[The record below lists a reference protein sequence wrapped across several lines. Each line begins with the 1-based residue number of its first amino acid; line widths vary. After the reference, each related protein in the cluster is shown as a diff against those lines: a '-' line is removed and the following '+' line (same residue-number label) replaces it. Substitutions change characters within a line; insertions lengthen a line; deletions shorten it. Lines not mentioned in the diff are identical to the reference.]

1 MIKTKLFV
9 QLPSVCTVI
18 QYVYNY
24 IHVHETFLQNN
35 QKEKRKKKKKGW
47 YNILQGLPRRTERL
61 SAGSFCITITS
72 LIQKQRMFYLLI
84 PVASSFISKK

>member
-35 QKEKRKKKKKGW
+35 QKEKKKKKK
-47 YNILQGLPRRTERL
+47 
-61 SAGSFCITITS
+61 
-72 LIQKQRMFYLLI
+72 RM
-84 PVASSFISKK
+84 V

>member
-24 IHVHETFLQNN
+24 IHVHETFLQ
-35 QKEKRKKKKKGW
+35 KDGIIYATAPRVTLRSVFLHHH
-47 YNILQGLPRRTERL
+47 NIFNT
-61 SAGSFCITITS
+61 
-72 LIQKQRMFYLLI
+72 KQNMFYLII

>member
-35 QKEKRKKKKKGW
+35 QKEKRKKKKKDGII
-47 YNILQGLPRRTERL
+47 YSKASPGELKDCLQVL
-61 SAGSFCITITS
+61 F
-72 LIQKQRMFYLLI
+72 
-84 PVASSFISKK
+84 ASP

>member
-24 IHVHETFLQNN
+24 IHVHETFLQN
-35 QKEKRKKKKKGW
+35 QKKRKEKKGW

-61 SAGSFCITITS
+61 SAVSFCITITS
-72 LIQKQRMFYLLI
+72 LIQKQSMFYLLI

>member
-35 QKEKRKKKKKGW
+35 QKKKKRKKGW

-61 SAGSFCITITS
+61 SAVSFCITITS
-72 LIQKQRMFYLLI
+72 LIQKQSMFYLLI

>member
-35 QKEKRKKKKKGW
+35 QKEKKRKKKEK
-47 YNILQGLPRRTERL
+47 
-61 SAGSFCITITS
+61 
-72 LIQKQRMFYLLI
+72 RM
-84 PVASSFISKK
+84 V

>member
-24 IHVHETFLQNN
+24 IHVQETFL
-35 QKEKRKKKKKGW
+35 RKDG
-47 YNILQGLPRRTERL
+47 ILHGLPR
-61 SAGSFCITITS
+61 AN
-72 LIQKQRMFYLLI
+72 
-84 PVASSFISKK
+84 

>member
-1 MIKTKLFV
+1 MYMKHFFKTTKKKR
-9 QLPSVCTVI
+9 
-18 QYVYNY
+18 
-24 IHVHETFLQNN
+24 
-35 QKEKRKKKKKGW
+35 KEKKKKKGW

-72 LIQKQRMFYLLI
+72 LIQKQSMFYLLI